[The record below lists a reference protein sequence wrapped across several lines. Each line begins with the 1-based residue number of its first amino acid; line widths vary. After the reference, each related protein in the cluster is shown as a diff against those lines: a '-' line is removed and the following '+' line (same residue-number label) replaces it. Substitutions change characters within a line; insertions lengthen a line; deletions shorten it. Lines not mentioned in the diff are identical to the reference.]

1 MTKNNYLFTSESVSE
16 GHPDKVCDRI
26 SDMVVD
32 SYLSKDPVS
41 RVACETLTTTNK
53 VVLAGE
59 IRGPKI
65 EKEELISKVRDCI
78 KDIGYDQEGFS
89 WKTANIETFLHE
101 QSKDIA
107 MGVDSKDNKDEGAGD
122 QGIMF
127 GYACNET
134 DELMPAPIHYSHKI
148 LRLMAQDRKKGILKG
163 IEPDSKSQVT
173 ILYENEKPVKVTSVV
188 ISTQHS
194 KDLNQEKVKEK
205 IIPYIKKSIPQNLL
219 IDLDSKE
226 IYINPTGQFIIGG
239 PDGDTGLTGRK
250 IIVDTY
256 GGAAPHGGGAFSG
269 KDPTKVDR
277 SAAYALRYLAK
288 NIVAAGVSE
297 KCLIQLAYAIG
308 VSKPLS
314 IFLAS
319 SKVISLAGSV
329 TSSTMFK
336 TFCIL
341 ISPLSLSIMAS
352 MLLSFPNFVRAA
364 FWIALSIESITSSL
378 SIDFSFA
385 TASTILKSSSLSNPL
400 LSIMPFL
407 KKNGLV
413 PISKFNKN
421 YVFLKEICGFFKIT
435 I

>member
-1 MTKNNYLFTSESVSE
+1 MEDNKYLFTSESVSE

-65 EKEELISKVRDCI
+65 KKEDLISKVRECI

-89 WKTANIETFLHE
+89 WKTVNIETHLHE
-101 QSKDIA
+101 QSADIA
-107 MGVDSKDNKDEGAGD
+107 MGVDSKNNKDEGAGD

-127 GYACNET
+127 GYACKET
-134 DELMPAPIHYSHKI
+134 NELMPAPIHYSHKI
-148 LRLMAQDRKKGILKG
+148 LRLMAQDRKNENLKG

-173 ILYENEKPVKVTSVV
+173 MLYENGKPKKVTSVV

-194 KDLNQEKVKEK
+194 KDLNQEKVREI
-205 IIPYIKKSIPQNLL
+205 IIPYIKKSIPENLL
-219 IDLDSKE
+219 TDLDPKE

-277 SAAYALRYLAK
+277 SAAYASRYLAK
-288 NIVAAGVSE
+288 NVVAAGVSE

-314 IFLAS
+314 IFIKLANGDE
-319 SKVISLAGSV
+319 SKVDKV
-329 TSSTMFK
+329 K
-336 TFCIL
+336 KL
-341 ISPLSLSIMAS
+341 IEDNFNLSPRGIRE
-352 MLLSFPNFVRAA
+352 MLKLNNP
-364 FWIALSIESITSSL
+364 IYEITSAYGHFGRKPDNNGQFTWEITDK
-378 SIDFSFA
+378 ID
-385 TASTILKSSSLSNPL
+385 L
-400 LSIMPFL
+400 
-407 KKNGLV
+407 
-413 PISKFNKN
+413 
-421 YVFLKEICGFFKIT
+421 FKL
-435 I
+435 

>member
-1 MTKNNYLFTSESVSE
+1 MKNNKYLFTSESVSE

-32 SYLSKDPVS
+32 SYLSKDPYS
-41 RVACETLTTTNK
+41 RVACETLSTTNK

-59 IRGPKI
+59 TRGPKI
-65 EKEELISKVRDCI
+65 DKEEIISKVRECI
-78 KDIGYDQEGFS
+78 KDIGYDQKGFS
-89 WKTANIETFLHE
+89 WKSANIETFLHE
-101 QSKDIA
+101 QSADIA

-127 GYACNET
+127 GYACTET
-134 DELMPAPIHYSHKI
+134 KELMPAPIHFSHKI
-148 LRLMAQDRKKGILKG
+148 LRLMAEDRKKNILQG

-173 ILYENEKPVKVTSVV
+173 MLYENNKPIKVTSVV

-194 KDLNQEKVKEK
+194 KDLNQEKVKNL
-205 IIPYIKKSIPQNLL
+205 ILPYIKKSIPEEY
-219 IDLDSKE
+219 IKDLEQKE

-277 SAAYALRYLAK
+277 SAAYAARYLAK
-288 NIVAAGVSE
+288 NIVSSGVSK

-314 IFLAS
+314 IFIKLAEEDQE
-319 SKVISLAGSV
+319 KVGEIKKIIDQNFDL
-329 TSSTMFK
+329 
-336 TFCIL
+336 
-341 ISPLSLSIMAS
+341 SPRGIRE
-352 MLLSFPNFVRAA
+352 MLQLNNP
-364 FWIALSIESITSSL
+364 IYEITSSYGHFGRKP
-378 SIDFSFA
+378 SNSGEFSWEKTDKA
-385 TASTILKSSSLSNPL
+385 DL
-400 LSIMPFL
+400 
-407 KKNGLV
+407 
-413 PISKFNKN
+413 
-421 YVFLKEICGFFKIT
+421 FK
-435 I
+435 

>member
-1 MTKNNYLFTSESVSE
+1 MKNNNYLFTSESVSE

-32 SYLSKDPVS
+32 SYLSKDPFS

-59 IRGPKI
+59 IRAPDIK
-65 EKEELISKVRDCI
+65 KEELIQKVRDCI
-78 KDIGYDQEGFS
+78 KDIGYDQDGFS
-89 WKTANIETFLHE
+89 WKEQTSIDSYLHA
-101 QSKDIA
+101 QSSDIA

-127 GYACNET
+127 GFACNET
-134 DELMPAPIHYSHKI
+134 EELMPAPIHYSHKI
-148 LRLMAQDRKKGILKG
+148 LRLMAEDRKKGYLSG

-173 ILYENEKPVKVTSVV
+173 MCYEDDKPTKVTSVV

-194 KDLNQEKVKEK
+194 KDLSQEQVRNL
-205 IIPYIKKSIPQNLL
+205 IYPYIKKSIPENLL
-219 IDLDSKE
+219 KELDDKNV
-226 IYINPTGQFIIGG
+226 YINPTGQFIIGG

-277 SAAYALRYLAK
+277 SAAYVSRYLAK
-288 NIVAAGVSE
+288 NIVAAGVSD

-314 IFLAS
+314 IYVKLAEKDEKNNKDVKKKIEKNFDLS
-319 SKVISLAGSV
+319 PRGIRELLGLNKSIYEA
-329 TSSTMFK
+329 TSAYGHFGRKPNNKGEFSWEKTDKTNIFK
-336 TFCIL
+336 
-341 ISPLSLSIMAS
+341 M
-352 MLLSFPNFVRAA
+352 
-364 FWIALSIESITSSL
+364 
-378 SIDFSFA
+378 
-385 TASTILKSSSLSNPL
+385 
-400 LSIMPFL
+400 
-407 KKNGLV
+407 
-413 PISKFNKN
+413 
-421 YVFLKEICGFFKIT
+421 
-435 I
+435 